1 LKNERS
7 LFWLYSIYVTQINFF
22 PFSNKL
28 LSQIPLKPL
37 KILACY
43 SLPISHLI
51 PFFLIP
57 YFLKSFHSSIFRAK
71 NENKV
76 LLGLRVKGEG
86 LRRDFTHFSFHFLF
100 HSIF

>member
-1 LKNERS
+1 MAYWAFLLPNKPCFLQELYLLPIDNLQNDRS
-7 LFWLYSIYVTQINFF
+7 LFDVDTNYVTQINSF

-51 PFFLIP
+51 PFSLFLT
-57 YFLKSFHSSIFRAK
+57 S
-71 NENKV
+71 
-76 LLGLRVKGEG
+76 
-86 LRRDFTHFSFHFLF
+86 
-100 HSIF
+100 

>member
-1 LKNERS
+1 MAYQVYFDSNKPCFLKELYLIFKENLQNERS
-7 LFWLYSIYVTQINFF
+7 LFDVDIHYVTQINFF

-51 PFFLIP
+51 PFSLFLT
-57 YFLKSFHSSIFRAK
+57 S
-71 NENKV
+71 
-76 LLGLRVKGEG
+76 
-86 LRRDFTHFSFHFLF
+86 
-100 HSIF
+100 